1 MDILQ
6 LQEMANGMPTPALLE
21 AVNNPNSPVPS
32 FLALTVLS
40 ERKKAALAGN
50 AQKAQ
55 AEMAGQPPTVAQQ
68 VSQEAHGVAGLPTG
82 NAIPQQYAAGGVVAF
97 ADGGWTPPDFSRLS
111 DPSTFAAG
119 PTLIDLWRS
128 FHAGL
133 KRRDPRTGLE
143 APAQVAP
150 PPNEINA
157 PSSPIPWGGELN
169 RRGPPGVPS
178 LATPGIAPPG
188 TNRASAG
195 VASIGGGGSGFKEP
209 TFNDPRI
216 GAAPRVTEEQRTQMY
231 KQKYEEIKALF
242 GPDAAEQYLKEIQGE
257 REALKTRY
265 EDNKNEAWLRAG
277 LGMLAGRSKYGAV
290 NIGEGGQQGLN
301 AYQAGRASLDNQGRD
316 LRREQMQAAMQM
328 QARQDQMRGLGIQQ
342 GEAAA
347 GRQDQVRAEDIAVG
361 AAKNEW
367 AKDIAKLGIENRK
380 VEAMMAEVGARYAQ
394 IKASKEQHTDEKQWR
409 IIDGAYAGAVKEV
422 TERYKDNPL
431 AMQKMTPAQ
440 FADEVDRAFQMR
452 VTRTRE
458 ELGRIGGGGARR
470 ATAAGLGLD

>member
-82 NAIPQQYAAGGVVAF
+82 SAIPQQYAAGGVVAF

-111 DPSTFAAG
+111 DPSTFAPG
-119 PTLIDLWRS
+119 PTLVDLWRS
-128 FHAGL
+128 FHAGM

-150 PPNEINA
+150 LPNEINE
-157 PSSPIPWGGELN
+157 PSSPIPWGGEYN

-188 TNRASAG
+188 VNRSG
-195 VASIGGGGSGFKEP
+195 VASVGGGGGGVFKGPE
-209 TFNDPRI
+209 FVDPRI
-216 GAAPRVTEEQRTQMY
+216 GAQPRATEDERDAAIAASY
-231 KQKYEEIKALF
+231 QKLKDLYGPDVADQYLAEIK
-242 GPDAAEQYLKEIQGE
+242 QE
-257 REALKTRY
+257 RAALKGRY
-265 EDNKNEAWLRAG
+265 KDNADEAWLRAG
-277 LGMLAGRSKYGAV
+277 LGMLAGRSKYGAI

-301 AYQAGRASLDNQGRD
+301 AYQAGRASLDSQGRD
-316 LRREQMQAAMQM
+316 LRREQMQAAAQA
-328 QARQDQMRGLGIQQ
+328 QARQDQIRGASVTRGDRVMD
-342 GEAAA
+342 
-347 GRQDQVRAEDIAVG
+347 RQDQTRAEDIAVG

-380 VEAMMAEVGARYAQ
+380 VDAMMAEVGARYAQ
-394 IKASKEQHTDEKQWR
+394 VRATKEQYRDEKQWR

-422 TERYKDNPL
+422 TDKYKDNPL
-431 AMQKMTPAQ
+431 AMQRMTPAQ
-440 FADEVDRAFQMR
+440 FADEVDRAFNMR

-458 ELGRIGGGGARR
+458 ELGKISGGSARR
-470 ATAAGLGLD
+470 TSAAGLGLD